1 MPYKNGEKKMKT
13 KINDIKN
20 RICYHFDG
28 IMKAREID
36 SSYILLDRKSY
47 KIILIYNIWYK
58 IFRVWIK

>member
-1 MPYKNGEKKMKT
+1 MKT

-20 RICYHFDG
+20 RTCYHFDG

>member
-1 MPYKNGEKKMKT
+1 MPYKNGEKKMET

-20 RICYHFDG
+20 RTYYHFDD

-47 KIILIYNIWYK
+47 KIILIYNIGYK
-58 IFRVWIK
+58 TFRVWLK

>member
-1 MPYKNGEKKMKT
+1 MPYKNGEKKMET

-20 RICYHFDG
+20 RTYYHFDD

-47 KIILIYNIWYK
+47 KIILIYNI
-58 IFRVWIK
+58 